1 MCTFL
6 NSAPHQTWTL
16 LHVNVLYYSTTPNS
30 TFLELKPRDI
40 NHVTPEVCC
49 YHQVRYTRGL
59 RKLSMRCSSRSCYK
73 VNTKICTSCLHCFK
87 HKPTEIK
94 TLTLHIEWT
103 DCIMDRILK
112 KVEVGKFITT
122 ALKSI
127 LKLVKLQ
134 SLDPKC
140 CKMRKI

>member
-1 MCTFL
+1 MC
-6 NSAPHQTWTL
+6 
-16 LHVNVLYYSTTPNS
+16 
-30 TFLELKPRDI
+30 R
-40 NHVTPEVCC
+40 
-49 YHQVRYTRGL
+49 RGL
-59 RKLSMRCSSRSCYK
+59 RLSFACGGILCKTKDNKCKINDKMRSNNTNIWKKIGMYRKDKVFLRGTCVLIRVEIIHMLKLK
-73 VNTKICTSCLHCFK
+73 
-87 HKPTEIK
+87 
-94 TLTLHIEWT
+94 WT

-134 SLDPKC
+134 SLVAKC